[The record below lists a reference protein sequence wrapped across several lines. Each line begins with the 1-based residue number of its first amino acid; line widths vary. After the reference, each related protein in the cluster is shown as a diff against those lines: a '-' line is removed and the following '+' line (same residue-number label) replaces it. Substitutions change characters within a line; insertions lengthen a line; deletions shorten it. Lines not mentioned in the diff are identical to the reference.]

1 MKNREQQI
9 LSEIKSMVDSIR
21 KQLEELDI
29 KMVEYRQIIDPQEDE
44 MSPIDLDLDEF
55 EPLSVEEEFSAVQQE
70 IPMAPEELEES
81 EELEEQE
88 ELEEPEE
95 PVAPVEEQLEE
106 DDDDDDLPFFDLPEP
121 VAPAPV
127 PKVGVRPEPKAAVID
142 AMAQKQAWRTDRP
155 GTPVKDVRSAISLND
170 RILFINSLFGED
182 PMLFVNTLT
191 TINSMTSLDDVVAYV
206 MANFPAWNMESDVV
220 YRFMMAVRRK
230 MN

>member
-55 EPLSVEEEFSAVQQE
+55 EPLAVEEEFSAVQQE
-70 IPMAPEELEES
+70 IPIVPEEPEELA
-81 EELEEQE
+81 
-88 ELEEPEE
+88 EE
-95 PVAPVEEQLEE
+95 PVAPLEEQLEE
-106 DDDDDDLPFFDLPEP
+106 DDDDDDLPFFNVPEP
-121 VAPAPV
+121 VAPAPT
-127 PKVGVRPEPKAAVID
+127 PKVEPKPEPKTAVID
-142 AMAQKQAWRTDRP
+142 AMAQKQAWRTDMP

>member
-55 EPLSVEEEFSAVQQE
+55 EPLAVEEEFSAVQQE
-70 IPMAPEELEES
+70 IPIVPEEP
-81 EELEEQE
+81 E

-127 PKVGVRPEPKAAVID
+127 PKVGIRSEPKAAVID

>member
-1 MKNREQQI
+1 
-9 LSEIKSMVDSIR
+9 MVDSIR

-55 EPLSVEEEFSAVQQE
+55 EPLAVEEEFSAVQQE

-81 EELEEQE
+81 E

-127 PKVGVRPEPKAAVID
+127 PKVGGRPEPKAAVID

>member
-29 KMVEYRQIIDPQEDE
+29 KMAEYRQAIDPQEDE
-44 MSPIDLDLDEF
+44 MIPIDLDLDEL
-55 EPLSVEEEFSAVQQE
+55 EPIAVEEEFSAVQQE
-70 IPMAPEELEES
+70 IPIVSEEPEELT
-81 EELEEQE
+81 
-88 ELEEPEE
+88 EEPEVQEVQEEE
-95 PVAPVEEQLEE
+95 PVAPLEEQLEE
-106 DDDDDDLPFFDLPEP
+106 DDDDDLPFFNVPEP
-121 VAPAPV
+121 VAPAPT
-127 PKVGVRPEPKAAVID
+127 PKVEPKPEPKTAVID
-142 AMAQKQAWRTDRP
+142 AMAQKQAWRTDMP

-191 TINSMTSLDDVVAYV
+191 AINAMSSLDDVVTYV
-206 MANFPAWNMESDVV
+206 MTNFPAWNMESDVV

>member
-1 MKNREQQI
+1 
-9 LSEIKSMVDSIR
+9 MVDSIR

-55 EPLSVEEEFSAVQQE
+55 EPLAVEEEFSAVQQE
-70 IPMAPEELEES
+70 IPIVPEEPEELA
-81 EELEEQE
+81 
-88 ELEEPEE
+88 EE
-95 PVAPVEEQLEE
+95 PVAPLEEQLEE
-106 DDDDDDLPFFDLPEP
+106 DDDDDDLPFFNVPEP
-121 VAPAPV
+121 VAPAPT
-127 PKVGVRPEPKAAVID
+127 PKVEPKPEPKTAVID
-142 AMAQKQAWRTDRP
+142 AMAQKQAWRTDMP

>member
-55 EPLSVEEEFSAVQQE
+55 EPLAVEEEFSAVQQE
-70 IPMAPEELEES
+70 IPMVPEELEGS
-81 EELEEQE
+81 G